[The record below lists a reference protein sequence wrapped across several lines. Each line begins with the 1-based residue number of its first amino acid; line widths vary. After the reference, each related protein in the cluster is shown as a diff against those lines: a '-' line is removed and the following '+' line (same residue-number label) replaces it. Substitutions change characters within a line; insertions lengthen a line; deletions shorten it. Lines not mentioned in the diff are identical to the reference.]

1 MIKIKR
7 IYRKIV
13 KLIKEKEL
21 LRVSLYIFSF
31 LFLTFAIQSVPN
43 GLTLPVNGDYVLQ
56 QLHFY
61 YEGYDAYWSF
71 FTTGE
76 FPMWSYRGFLG
87 VNYFAANTFYYLTSP
102 FIIPMLLVP
111 RFLISQMIFIMYMVK
126 LTVGGLLMYILLR
139 KYFNNSYIISL
150 IGATAY
156 ALSGWGMYY
165 LWFNHFA
172 DVLAVF
178 PLMFIGIEHLLKY
191 KKGWLLAVSV
201 IVMGLVNYFFLFGFV
216 ILIALYAFAR
226 YFQQFKINK
235 GFNLEIIIKGSIY
248 YFLGIMATSVILLP
262 AFLIIRSNPRIDSSY
277 LIIELLGLFF
287 ESATRLNGGIQL
299 GSLKSFGE
307 LFSGSNFANIF
318 RYIFIFAERFSNE
331 LIPSLQTQLYPLAT
345 FFYPPV
351 NNWDSL
357 IFTNKTFDNAY
368 SSLYISAPISL
379 LLVPSIIKTI
389 KSKSILNISI
399 LILVIVLPFVP
410 FVYYLMAAF
419 SQIYG
424 RWQIFIIVLAIIY
437 IVPILEDFRKIP
449 KKWFDVSVVIV
460 LSIMISLAIY
470 SFSIGKL
477 NNNFFKLNGVIAMNA
492 FVILIYVYIRFFLKG
507 REAKNNLLFLITID
521 LLIMGN
527 FTQIGQGVA
536 NYWNLYGGREI
547 INEHKEIIKDLN
559 KEDPTFYR
567 IFADLADRNNNNL
580 SVSLDY
586 KGIATFHSIY
596 SFGLYEFLN
605 DWSKIPYSYG
615 NWSMGVDE
623 KRIYLDSFL
632 NVKYYI
638 LPNDDK
644 NIPIGYVIHKTY
656 PNYSVYINE
665 YHVELGYAFDQIISD
680 QNFTI
685 YYDYFQHEYYYNQ
698 LAVVKEEDL
707 NVIKSQLGLTS
718 NGETNQFLPF
728 RQFGLNTASIEL
740 KLRGEDDTINVGNDL
755 YFAGNYLPS
764 ERNNKFF
771 GPFTQQ
777 NLDGDLISV
786 KLNQPVCVDAKI
798 SNVCQVILKMSYGPN
813 IKVSFFDDE
822 GLIVEDA
829 HGVSDFDKSGDQKFA
844 RSFYLRKPANRIELE
859 FMSDADNEIFI
870 KYGIS
875 LFYQYQE
882 DYINKQNQLLENSFN
897 NVIHT
902 NNKISFETNYQTS
915 KMLVLSVPYD
925 EGWKL
930 KVNGVDT
937 KIYNVNSGFIGVI
950 APSAKQEFVLEYTTP
965 GIDVG
970 LLITFISLLL
980 ILAMMALDKKKK
992 RMS

>member
-1 MIKIKR
+1 MKKIKR
-7 IYRKIV
+7 IYRRIV

-21 LRVSLYIFSF
+21 LRVSLYLFSF
-31 LFLTFAIQSVPN
+31 VFLTFAIQSIPN
-43 GLTLPVNGDYVLQ
+43 GLTLPINGDYILQ

-111 RFLISQMIFIMYMVK
+111 RFLIPQMIFIMYMVK
-126 LTVGGLLMYILLR
+126 LTVGGLFMFILLR
-139 KYFNNSYIISL
+139 RYFNNSYIISL

-191 KKGWLLAVSV
+191 KKGWLLALSV
-201 IVMGLVNYFFLFGFV
+201 IVMGFVNYFFLFGFV
-216 ILIALYAFAR
+216 ILITLYAFAR
-226 YFQQFKINK
+226 YAQQFKINK
-235 GFNLEIIIKGSIY
+235 GYNLEIIIKGSIY

-262 AFLIIRSNPRIDSSY
+262 AFLIIRSNPRVDGSY

-299 GSLKSFGE
+299 GSLKSIGE
-307 LFSGSNFANIF
+307 LFSGSNLASIF
-318 RYIFIFAERFSNE
+318 RYFFIFAERFSNE
-331 LIPSLQTQLYPLAT
+331 LIPSLQTQLYPIAT

-357 IFTNKTFDNAY
+357 VFTNKTFDNAY
-368 SSLYISAPISL
+368 SSLYISAPIAL
-379 LLVPSIIKTI
+379 LLIPSIIKTV
-389 KSKSILNISI
+389 KSKNKLNII
-399 LILVIVLPFVP
+399 LLVLVILLPFIP

-424 RWQIFIIVLAIIY
+424 RWQIFIVVLSIIY

-449 KKWFDVSVVIV
+449 KKWFDASIIVV
-460 LSIMISLAIY
+460 LSIMVSVALY

-477 NNNFFKLNGVIAMNA
+477 NNEFFKLNGVIAMNV
-492 FVILIYVYIRFFLKG
+492 FVALTYIYIRFFLKG
-507 REAKNNLLFLITID
+507 REAKNNLLYLVTID
-521 LLIMGN
+521 LLVMAN

-547 INEHKEIIKDLN
+547 INEHKEIVKDLN
-559 KEDPTFYR
+559 EEDPSFYR

-580 SVSLDY
+580 SISLAY
-586 KGIATFHSIY
+586 KGVATFHSIY

-623 KRIYLDSFL
+623 KRVYLDSFL

-638 LPNDDK
+638 LPNDDN
-644 NIPIGYVIHKTY
+644 NIPFGYKLHRTY
-656 PNYSVYINE
+656 PNYSVYSNE
-665 YHVELGYAFDQIISD
+665 YHVELGYVFDQIISNQD
-680 QNFTI
+680 FTI

-698 LAVVKEEDL
+698 LAVVNQDDL
-707 NVIKSQLGLTS
+707 TELRDKLGTNS
-718 NGETNQFLPF
+718 IGETNQFLPF
-728 RQFGLNTASIEL
+728 RQFNINSSSIEL
-740 KLRGEDDTINVGNDL
+740 LLRGEEETIDVGSDV
-755 YFAGNYLPS
+755 YFAGNYLPG
-764 ERNNKFF
+764 ERNNTFF
-771 GPFTQQ
+771 GPFIAQD
-777 NLDGDLISV
+777 LDGDKITV
-786 KLNQPVCVDAKI
+786 KLDQPLCSDA
-798 SNVCQVILKMSYGPN
+798 SNANVCQIVLKMSYGPN
-813 IKVSFFDDE
+813 IKVSFFKDDV
-822 GLIVEDA
+822 LIVEDA
-829 HGVSDFDKSGDQKFA
+829 HGVSNFDKLGDQKFA
-844 RSFYLRKPANRIELE
+844 RSFYLREPADRIEFE
-859 FMSDADNEIFI
+859 FMSDASSDLFI
-870 KYGIS
+870 KNGIA
-875 LFYQYQE
+875 LFYQYQQ
-882 DYINKQNQLLENSFN
+882 DYLNKQSVLMENSFN
-897 NVIHT
+897 NIDHT
-902 NNKISFETNYQTS
+902 NNKISFETDYNDA
-915 KMLVLSVPYD
+915 KMIVLSVPYD
-925 EGWKL
+925 DGWKL
-930 KVNGVDT
+930 KVNGVET
-937 KIYNVNSGFIGVI
+937 KIYKVNSGFIGMV
-950 APSAKQEFVLEYTTP
+950 APVGKHEFLLEYTTP

-970 LLITFISLLL
+970 LLISFISLLL
-980 ILAMMALDKKKK
+980 IIAMMTLDKKKK
-992 RMS
+992 RMN